1 MAAEIANY
9 KANLTAFVERLQ
21 KSFVYKIVFSV
32 DRQPTFDL
40 DIVPFNFRY
49 SFSATLVTDRG
60 NFKISPAMTSEGFE
74 TFWTKQ
80 LEQPEDNGEVENIN
94 SIIKAIHSETMKSF
108 KLPFKMTIQFD
119 QSELI
124 LYCAEIYGDKDDTLR
139 YNAYDEM
146 LLAFDNKQ
154 EAAKFEQLINYA

>member
-1 MAAEIANY
+1 
-9 KANLTAFVERLQ
+9 
-21 KSFVYKIVFSV
+21 
-32 DRQPTFDL
+32 
-40 DIVPFNFRY
+40 
-49 SFSATLVTDRG
+49 
-60 NFKISPAMTSEGFE
+60 MTSEGFE